1 MHWNVDVDLV
11 GMVVDLVD
19 LEDVDLADMDVD
31 LADMD
36 VDLAEV
42 DLAFADFWFNRFY
55 GKVVAY
61 RLSVNVV

>member
-1 MHWNVDVDLV
+1 MHWNMDVDLV

-19 LEDVDLADMDVD
+19 LEAVD

-42 DLAFADFWFNRFY
+42 NLAFADFWFNRFY